1 MAGGNKRGALPLYSK
16 GSRFRTCAVDYNGFA
31 VREMYFVVITELPLT
46 DDLAAMAS
54 PINNEDDRFS
64 LGLPEMDEQHIYL
77 YSLFD
82 RLEQSDKVTNNESTA
97 LLLAE
102 IERYL
107 LFHFESE
114 EQLMRRYGFAGF
126 AQHQSDHETA
136 GAKLVRFMN
145 DFDSGCLNP
154 AALRIF
160 LTGWLMEHSRISDS
174 AYAEWVKE
182 CRKKVE
188 EAISK

>member
-1 MAGGNKRGALPLYSK
+1 
-16 GSRFRTCAVDYNGFA
+16 
-31 VREMYFVVITELPLT
+31 
-46 DDLAAMAS
+46 MAS
-54 PINNEDDRFS
+54 HINNHDERFS
-64 LGLPEMDEQHIYL
+64 LGLPEMDEQHTYL

-82 RLEQSDKVTNNESTA
+82 RLEQSDKVTNNKSTA

-136 GAKLVRFMN
+136 GAKLVQFMN
-145 DFDSGCLNP
+145 DFIGGCLNP
-154 AALRIF
+154 AALRTF

-174 AYAEWVKE
+174 AYAEWVQE

>member
-1 MAGGNKRGALPLYSK
+1 MAAPLDNADE
-16 GSRFRTCAVDYNGFA
+16 RFF
-31 VREMYFVVITELPLT
+31 
-46 DDLAAMAS
+46 
-54 PINNEDDRFS
+54 
-64 LGLPEMDEQHIYL
+64 LGLPEMDEQHTYL
-77 YSLFD
+77 YGLFD
-82 RLEQSDKVTNNESTA
+82 RLERSDKVTNTQSTA

-136 GAKLVRFMN
+136 GAKLIRFMD
-145 DFDSGCLNP
+145 DFNSGCLNP

-174 AYAEWVKE
+174 AYAAWVKE
-182 CRKKVE
+182 CRKKVYD
-188 EAISK
+188 SGLLSR

>member
-1 MAGGNKRGALPLYSK
+1 MIKVLSFAIAQLTAMALLSGKCILSLPKPS
-16 GSRFRTCAVDYNGFA
+16 
-31 VREMYFVVITELPLT
+31 PQT
-46 DDLAAMAS
+46 DDFSRMTSLM
-54 PINNEDDRFS
+54 NNENDRYS
-64 LGLPEMDEQHIYL
+64 LGLPEMDEQHTYL

-82 RLEQSDKVTNNESTA
+82 RLEQSDKVTNRQSTS
-97 LLLAE
+97 LLLTE

-126 AQHQSDHETA
+126 SQHQSDHETA

-145 DFDSGCLNP
+145 DFDNGRLNP

-182 CRKKVE
+182 CRQKLQE
-188 EAISK
+188 GLDS